1 MRFAAWGTTVHL
13 LTRRPA
19 DLPAL
24 RETTDAVLTEVGRA
38 CSRFD
43 PASDLSRV
51 NRHPGGWVVVDP
63 LLVHALSIAVAAAE
77 VTDGLVSPLLGR
89 PLVQWGYDRDWRQ
102 IDPAVDPGL
111 PAWVDPPRPEAW
123 REIEL
128 RPSAVRIPA
137 DTALDLGS
145 VTKAWAADLIA
156 STHAREHGTPALVN
170 LGGDL
175 SVAAPD
181 GQDWLVEV
189 AAGPAAPAEAAIRI
203 TEGAVASSST
213 QVRRWR
219 RGGVERS
226 HIVDPRTNQPVRTP
240 WTLVTVA
247 AVSATAA
254 NTAATAAIVL
264 GDDAA
269 GWLEGLGVDAR
280 LSDGARVVRT
290 GRWPAD
296 HREKERSA

>member
-13 LTRRPA
+13 LTRRPEH
-19 DLPAL
+19 LPAL
-24 RETTDAVLTEVGRA
+24 REVTDAVLAEVGRA

-43 PASDLSRV
+43 PDSDLSRV
-51 NRHPGGWVVVDP
+51 NRHPGEWVVVDP
-63 LLVHALSIAVAAAE
+63 LLVRAVEVAVAAAE
-77 VTDGLVSPLLGR
+77 VTDGLVDPLLGR
-89 PLVQWGYDRDWRQ
+89 PLVQWGYDRDWRE
-102 IDPAVDPGL
+102 IDPAADPGV
-111 PAWVDPPRPEAW
+111 PGWVDQPRPDAW

-128 RPSAVRIPA
+128 RPASMRIPA

-156 STHAREHGTPALVN
+156 STHAGEHGTPALVN

-175 SVAAPD
+175 AVAAPD
-181 GQDWLVEV
+181 GEDWVVEV
-189 AAGPAAPAEAAIRI
+189 ATGPSSPAQTAVRI
-203 TEGAVASSST
+203 TEGGVATSST

-226 HIVDPRTNQPVRTP
+226 HILDPRTNQPVRTP

-247 AVSATAA
+247 AVNATAA
-254 NTAATAAIVL
+254 NTAATAAVVL
-264 GDDAA
+264 GDAA
-269 GWLEGLGVDAR
+269 PAWLTRLGVDAR
-280 LSDGARVVRT
+280 LTDGHDVVRT

-296 HREKERSA
+296 SLHLECTA